1 MPSNLAETVWKR
13 DGMVLTPT
21 GHFQFLRDGLLILNA
36 SDSDTGR
43 YHCLSVERSK
53 AGTYT
58 THVAEYQ
65 VNIGLGGSGDGK
77 AILPQAQT
85 NGPSVVGLQVVIGL
99 LSVSLL
105 SLLTWNFYKGYIPL
119 PCYNKNREQKENQ
132 GGLNSTVA
140 YQETKRSAQAEDKLL
155 ESGRDNGNS
164 KNHSSS
170 EVASGVTEEDD
181 ASKAFVS
188 SLQYIDDESEI

>member
-1 MPSNLAETVWKR
+1 
-13 DGMVLTPT
+13 MVLTPT
-21 GHFQFLRDGLLILNA
+21 GRFQFLRDGLLILNA
-36 SDSDTGR
+36 SDSDTGQ
-43 YHCLSVERSK
+43 YHCLSVEHSK

-58 THVAEYQ
+58 TTVADYQ
-65 VNIGLGGSGDGK
+65 VNIGPGGSGDGK
-77 AILPQAQT
+77 PILPHAQR

-105 SLLTWNFYKGYIPL
+105 SLLTWNFYKGHIPL

-132 GGLNSTVA
+132 GDLNSTVA
-140 YQETKRSAQAEDKLL
+140 YQETQRSAQAEDKLL

-164 KNHSSS
+164 KNHSSRD
-170 EVASGVTEEDD
+170 VASGVAEEDD
-181 ASKAFVS
+181 ASKAYVS